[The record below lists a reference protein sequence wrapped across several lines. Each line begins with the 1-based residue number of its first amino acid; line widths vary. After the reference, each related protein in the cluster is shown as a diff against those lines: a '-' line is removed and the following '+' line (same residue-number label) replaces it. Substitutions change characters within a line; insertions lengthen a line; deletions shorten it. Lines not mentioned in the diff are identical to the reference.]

1 MVAGCLVI
9 AYKNV
14 RMKATYVTSA
24 AKPEQL
30 PASSLPEYAFFGR
43 SNVGKSSLLNKL
55 LNHTGLARTSRTPGR
70 TQMAN
75 FFAVND
81 KWHLVDL
88 PGYGYSKTAN
98 LEHREWQSLMQ
109 AYVDRPQ
116 ILKMLFLWDPRRDL
130 EDVDWDLL
138 YALGERAPVVF
149 VMTKCDKLNRSDTL
163 QKIKF
168 FESSIRSK
176 GIHLEQIFA
185 ISTIKGN
192 SVDDLRKFLFET
204 V

>member
-1 MVAGCLVI
+1 
-9 AYKNV
+9 
-14 RMKATYVTSA
+14 MKAIYVTSA
-24 AKPEQL
+24 AKPGQL

-98 LEHREWQSLMQ
+98 LEHREWQDLMQ
-109 AYVDRPQ
+109 AYIDRPQ

-130 EDVDWDLL
+130 DEIDWDLM
-138 YALGERAPVVF
+138 YALGGRAPVVF
-149 VMTKCDKLNRSDTL
+149 IMTKCDKLNRSEIQ
-163 QKIKF
+163 QKTKF
-168 FESSIRSK
+168 FENEIRSR
-176 GIHLEQIFA
+176 GIFLEQVFA
-185 ISTIKGN
+185 ISTLKGN
-192 SVDDLRKFLFET
+192 SVDDLRKFLFEAPQG